1 LGLARQGDDVAIL
14 GSPTLFLPKS
24 MVGDLETMLASIG
37 GGGLMNWSVL
47 GKKGRKQMA
56 LAPHISEWRNE
67 R

>member
-1 LGLARQGDDVAIL
+1 VAIL
-14 GSPTLFLPKS
+14 GSPTLFLFPES

-47 GKKGRKQMA
+47 GKKGRKKMA
-56 LAPHISEWRNE
+56 LSPHISEWRNE